1 MIDPAQL
8 PDAKNPDTAM
18 LKFHISCL
26 ENEMLAYRIFDVN
39 SVISQMLLCSNKD
52 KDEQEKNR
60 KNQQLIEEWLKTAK
74 AELEARADKG
84 TACIEVELKD

>member
-26 ENEMLAYRIFDVN
+26 ENEMLGYKLFSSFGGSFFGDIFDILP
-39 SVISQMLLCSNKD
+39 S
-52 KDEQEKNR
+52 
-60 KNQQLIEEWLKTAK
+60 KNQQMAKNQQTIEEWLKTAK
-74 AELEARADKG
+74 AELETRPDKD
-84 TACIEVELKD
+84 TACIEIKLKD